1 VNLGHEQNEQS
12 NESKTFP
19 SPLDKKFI
27 EKNHPKSKER
37 HIVVI
42 MLSRSILASRAA
54 VSAHIFPK
62 NARLASSLSAAAPSL
77 TSTFDEF
84 PIAASARL
92 RKSPFF
98 NKTLKHGVAGFTGY
112 NHMLM
117 PTGFKAGA
125 AVEYDALTNNVAIWD
140 VAAERQVELKGPDA
154 HKLAQLLT
162 CRDISNIQTGKCVYA
177 VMSDENGHLVN
188 DPVLLKLAD
197 DHYWFSIADSDVRL
211 WAKGIA
217 IGRGLDVQVSEP
229 DVSPLAI
236 QGPRSYD
243 VMCEIYGSDVVDRLG
258 YFDFARGEETMI
270 HVEGGDPIPTL
281 LAESGW
287 SPEKGYEIY
296 LEDGDRG
303 DELWD
308 LVWAAGEKYG
318 IVPGAPN
325 QQRRVEGGMLSFG
338 GDTLPDSNALEL
350 GLPKRFVNPFGNHD
364 FIGKEALQKIAK
376 EGVQRKF
383 MGIKFTPQ
391 VSDGIEPPTFW
402 RGKHLPI
409 HAKGQEVGAMVTFAT
424 SPMFGHNLGLAMVK
438 KEFAEDGT
446 TVGVTLPDGVIM
458 QAELAKAPF
467 VDAERGLVGGRVK
480 GDKSTARS
488 LVSKER
494 LAA

>member
-1 VNLGHEQNEQS
+1 MIARTLLTRAGVQLSKNL
-12 NESKTFP
+12 
-19 SPLDKKFI
+19 
-27 EKNHPKSKER
+27 R
-37 HIVVI
+37 C
-42 MLSRSILASRAA
+42 ASTYTSC
-54 VSAHIFPK
+54 VS
-62 NARLASSLSAAAPSL
+62 
-77 TSTFDEF
+77 EF
-84 PIAASARL
+84 PIAATARI

-98 NKTLKHGVAGFTGY
+98 ERTLQYGVAGFTCY

-125 AVEYDALTNNVAIWD
+125 AEEYSALTERVAMWD

-154 HKLAQLLT
+154 AKLAQRLT
-162 CRDISNIQTGKCVYA
+162 CRDISKIQVGKCVYA

-197 DHYWFSIADSDVRL
+197 DHFWFSIADSDVRL

-217 IGRGLDVQVSEP
+217 IGLGLDCQVTEP

-243 VMCEIYGSDVVDRLG
+243 LMCEIYGADVVDKLG

-270 HVEGGDPIPTL
+270 RVEGKPPIPTL

-296 LEDGDRG
+296 LEDGARG
-303 DELWD
+303 EELWD

-318 IVPGAPN
+318 IAPGAPN

-350 GLPKRFVNPFGNHD
+350 GLPKRFVNPFGDHE
-364 FIGKEALQKIAK
+364 FVGKEALQKIAN
-376 EGVQRKF
+376 EGVKRSF
-383 MGIKFTPQ
+383 MGIKFTKHD
-391 VSDGIEPPTFW
+391 SDHIHPSSFW

-409 HAKGQEVGAMVTFAT
+409 HAEGQHIGYLVAFST
-424 SPMFGHNLGLAMVK
+424 SPMFGHNLGLTILSK
-438 KEFAEDGT
+438 DFAVEGAL
-446 TVGVTLPDGVIM
+446 VGVTLPNGIIL

-467 VDAERGLVGGRVK
+467 VDEERGLVGGRLK
-480 GDKSTARS
+480 GEKSTDRS
-488 LVSKER
+488 PVSKSVV
-494 LAA
+494 A